1 MARLHGS
8 QELEGKYYGELKE
21 TIVLVFFN
29 VNLIDNN
36 RMCNTFTLKNEDG
49 LSFVEESQDRMK
61 IRTVEMAKLDVNKPL
76 EEMNEQEKMIYY
88 FLNCHKGIEDSKIK
102 VMIESDGVIQML
114 EKRVETI
121 SDDGWKKIIEDFRKL
136 HENEERMERQLELE
150 ELQKVKEEVRKE
162 KEELE
167 KYRKETADV
176 EKKTNDAS
184 FKANEKLVQ
193 LKALEEEIQKSVKSF
208 DSSIQEEEIEKSL
221 ALIGQQMDAL
231 EKSEKELQKKLEVA
245 KEAVAEKQKLEAEI
259 PELEQMQ
266 KKLQEEE
273 QERKDQLLVSERDK
287 ANAEEQ
293 AVKVRGKLEFPE
305 KAEAEQKIKELDKQK
320 KEIDKNLN
328 AAQKA
333 FQDCSQSVEAAKT
346 KKKTLEK
353 QIAGNKETDMEERV
367 QARQEVS
374 GAKKELQKQMEEI
387 RIRYENNLKIRN
399 AIDKQSAKLLE
410 LERNWTQVREISDT
424 VNGKIKGGSKEKIK
438 FETYIQTNYFD
449 RIIARANTRFMVMSG
464 GQYELKRQ
472 TDTDDRKSQ
481 SGLELNVIDHYN
493 GSERS
498 VKTLS
503 GGESFKAS
511 LSLALGLS
519 DEIQAGTGGIRLDA
533 MFVDEGF
540 GSLDEE
546 SLEQAMKALNGLTEG
561 NRLVGII
568 SHVQELKA
576 RIEKQIVVT
585 KEKAGGSR
593 VELKID

>member
-1 MARLHGS
+1 M
-8 QELEGKYYGELKE
+8 
-21 TIVLVFFN
+21 T
-29 VNLIDNN
+29 
-36 RMCNTFTLKNEDG
+36 T
-49 LSFVEESQDRMK
+49 
-61 IRTVEMAKLDVNKPL
+61 
-76 EEMNEQEKMIYY
+76 
-88 FLNCHKGIEDSKIK
+88 
-102 VMIESDGVIQML
+102 
-114 EKRVETI
+114 
-121 SDDGWKKIIEDFRKL
+121 
-136 HENEERMERQLELE
+136 
-150 ELQKVKEEVRKE
+150 
-162 KEELE
+162 
-167 KYRKETADV
+167 
-176 EKKTNDAS
+176 
-184 FKANEKLVQ
+184 NEKLVQ

-231 EKSEKELQKKLEVA
+231 EKSEKELEKKLEVA

-273 QERKDQLLVSERDK
+273 QERRDQLLVSERDK

-320 KEIDKNLN
+320 KEIDKDLN
-328 AAQKA
+328 VAQKA

-353 QIAGNKETDMEERV
+353 QIAGNKETDMEELG

-519 DEIQAGTGGIRLDA
+519 DEIQASAGGIQLDT

-593 VELKID
+593 ASEAFGAAFGGQKKSSPVIAGKNTV